1 MKHSLMVYA
10 CILLP
15 FISIKGHS
23 QHFSMDDKMNSIYY
37 KSVLVDGVDIF
48 YIEAGNRDFPCVV
61 LLHGFP
67 SSSFMFRNLI
77 ENLKEKYHL
86 IAPTYPGFGLSGMPS
101 PKEFNYSFDH
111 LAEII
116 EQFID
121 TLAIEK
127 ASFVMHDYGGPIGF
141 RIIEKR
147 PQLLDKM
154 IVMNANSYEEGLT
167 ASSQPL
173 FDYWKNPS
181 IKNKAN
187 LEELLTLEGT
197 KFQYYNGVTNSLL
210 IDPAIVYTDQYF
222 LDRKG
227 NKEIQLALLYDYQ
240 NNVPKYA
247 QWQKLFQEIQPE
259 TLVIWGENDTFF
271 SKEGALKYKDDLK
284 NVEYSFYPTGH
295 FPLEEFCQEIGKR
308 IDDFLSP

>member
-1 MKHSLMVYA
+1 MVYA

-222 LDRKG
+222 LDRK
-227 NKEIQLALLYDYQ
+227 
-240 NNVPKYA
+240 
-247 QWQKLFQEIQPE
+247 WQKLFQEIQPE